1 MHLAASIALIIVS
14 ILLITVVLLQ
24 SSKSAGL
31 SGAITG
37 GAEQLFGKQKARGF
51 EAVLNKVTVV
61 LAVLFFVLSILVAY
75 LV

>member
-1 MHLAASIALIIVS
+1 MHLAATIALVIVS
-14 ILLITVVLLQ
+14 VLLITVVLLQ